1 MDRRRCV
8 GAAGESAAAH
18 HLSELGW
25 EIRARNVRIRADGE
39 CRGLPGE
46 LDWIGFDRGTLVFVE
61 VKARCGR
68 VGDLLPE
75 VSVSPAKQRQI
86 ARLAWAWMARNG
98 FLDTLDPSP
107 VRFDVVSVVL
117 DNQLLVRRLVHRRGA
132 FTTDGLAADWDS

>member
-1 MDRRRCV
+1 M
-8 GAAGESAAAH
+8 
-18 HLSELGW
+18 SELGW
-25 EIRARNVRIRADGE
+25 EILARNVRIRADGE

-46 LDWIGFDRGTLVFVE
+46 LDLVSFDGRALVFVE

-75 VSVSPAKQRQI
+75 ISVSPAKQLQI

-98 FLDTLDPSP
+98 FLDALEPSP

-117 DNQLLVRRLVHRRGA
+117 DDQLLVRRLVHRRGA